1 MSPLLQGLRV
11 DGPKLVSLSP
21 RAAMPGGEVEL
32 RGSGLQLAGSP
43 SAASA
48 KAVGAAR
55 AAAVG
60 NGAAAFGEMTLPQ
73 VTVGDAPVYL
83 GLSRQGRAVIRIP
96 EGIISGEVVLARS
109 DGGVSNALPLSVAVP
124 MAENLHP
131 VANPAVDL
139 DGTVFATVSGPRG
152 QSVPV
157 SVFSIAR
164 DFQVRP
170 FVRDLMN
177 ATGLAFDAD
186 GYLYVSSRAEGTVY
200 RVSPSGAMST
210 YAEGMG
216 IATGIAFDG
225 EGNLYVGDRSGTI
238 FKVGRQ
244 RGANGGVAGV
254 LGASGDAVAGG
265 SLIDR
270 ETFVYATL
278 EPSIAAY
285 HLAFNDEGT
294 LFVTGP
300 TTSSNQAV
308 HAIDRDGRT
317 TIFYQGLGRAQG
329 MAFDVD
335 GNLYV
340 AASLRGQRGIVRITP
355 QREASLAVAGNDLVG
370 LAFLEDGCAAL
381 ATKDALYHV
390 ALDVEGRRLV

>member
-1 MSPLLQGLRV
+1 
-11 DGPKLVSLSP
+11 
-21 RAAMPGGEVEL
+21 
-32 RGSGLQLAGSP
+32 
-43 SAASA
+43 
-48 KAVGAAR
+48 
-55 AAAVG
+55 
-60 NGAAAFGEMTLPQ
+60 
-73 VTVGDAPVYL
+73 
-83 GLSRQGRAVIRIP
+83 
-96 EGIISGEVVLARS
+96 VVLAV
-109 DGGVSNALPLSVAVP
+109 DGARHAAASNPLELKVAVP

-131 VANPAVDL
+131 VANPAVDA
-139 DGTVFATVSGPRG
+139 DGTVYATVSGARG

-157 SVFSIAR
+157 SIFSIAR
-164 DFQVRP
+164 DFEVRP

-177 ATGLAFDAD
+177 ATGLAFGPD
-186 GYLYVSSRAEGTVY
+186 GYLYASSRAEGTVY
-200 RVSPSGAMST
+200 RISPEGAMST

-216 IATGIAFDG
+216 IATGIAFDH
-225 EGNLYVGDRSGTI
+225 EGNLFVGDRSGTI
-238 FKVGRQ
+238 FKVGPDRSP
-244 RGANGGVAGV
+244 AT
-254 LGASGDAVAGG
+254 
-265 SLIDR
+265 DR
-270 ETFVYATL
+270 EMFVFATL

-308 HAIDRDGRT
+308 YAIDRDGRT
-317 TIFYQGLGRAQG
+317 TVFYQGLGRPQG

-355 QREASLAVAGNDLVG
+355 GREASLAVSGNNLVG

-390 ALDVEGRRLV
+390 ALDIEGRMLV